1 MLSFLK
7 SIHDALDNE
16 SSTETVA
23 FYTDFSKAFD
33 KVPHFELVQ
42 KSQILEWEVAYKK
55 LSLTA

>member
-16 SSTETVA
+16 SSTEIVA
-23 FYTDFSKAFD
+23 FYSDFSNAFD

-42 KSQILEWEVAYKK
+42 KIAKLEWEVAY
-55 LSLTA
+55 